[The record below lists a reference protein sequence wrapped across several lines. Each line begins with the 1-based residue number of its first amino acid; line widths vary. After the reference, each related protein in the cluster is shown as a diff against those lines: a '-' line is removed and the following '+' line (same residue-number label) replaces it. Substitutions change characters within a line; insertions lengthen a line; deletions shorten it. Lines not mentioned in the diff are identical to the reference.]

1 MIRRPP
7 RSTLFPYT
15 TLFRSDFRNNTPNP
29 NTLPTDYWV
38 VHCHASKTV
47 DCSRGK
53 QYGAEVRLTNAPFDM
68 ERAPVAN
75 GYFVGDYEGLA
86 NDVAGE
92 GTDFTPFFSRTQGTD
107 PATIF
112 FRRVGP

>member
-1 MIRRPP
+1 VAQDGTV
-7 RSTLFPYT
+7 SVAYY
-15 TLFRSDFRNNTPNP
+15 DFRNNTPNP

-38 VHCHASKTV
+38 VHCHASKTG
-47 DCSRGK
+47 DCSRGS
-53 QYGAEVRLTNAPFDM
+53 QYGAELRLTNAPFNM
-68 ERAPVAN
+68 ERAPVAG
-75 GYFVGDYEGLA
+75 GYFLGDYEGLA

-92 GTDFTPFFSRTQGTD
+92 GTDFTPLFSRPQGVD